1 MPVLYHYTAPFVS
14 HLGSIL
20 SEGSIRTTESNLSF
34 ERADAG
40 PRVVWLTDAPALDG
54 QTWMRSS
61 ETKALARLT
70 VDVDAEHWPS
80 WSRAQGIAEDQY
92 EGLAEVGGDP
102 ERWFVRTRP
111 IHRSDIIALHIAAFD
126 GKPPREFDGQQLKAL
141 FTSAARRRAL
151 DLPKARVIRYRG

>member
-20 SEGSIRTTESNLSF
+20 SEGTIRTTESNLSA

-40 PRVVWLTDAPALDG
+40 SRVVWLTDTPTLDG
-54 QTWMRSS
+54 QTWMGQS

-70 VDVDAEHWPS
+70 VDVDAESWPS
-80 WSRAQGIAEDQY
+80 WAREHGVEEDFY
-92 EGLAEVGGDP
+92 ERLALDGDP

-126 GKPPREFDGQQLKAL
+126 GKPPREFEGQQLKAL

-151 DLPKARVIRYRG
+151 ELPKARVVRYRG